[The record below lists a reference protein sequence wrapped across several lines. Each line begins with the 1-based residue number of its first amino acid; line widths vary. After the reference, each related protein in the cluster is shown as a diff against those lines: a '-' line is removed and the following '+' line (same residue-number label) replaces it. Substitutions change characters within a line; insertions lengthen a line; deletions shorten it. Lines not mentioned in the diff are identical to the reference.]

1 MKDENKFF
9 KAFLET
15 GLFDIGDQDERLEHL
30 EKSINDLQKDLGKN
44 LSKLPRYTLVALDPN
59 ISDKEPVLAE
69 TEAIVTEHWKT
80 LRIKHSE
87 MPRQILRGVILNAIY
102 QLGVSNPLAARII
115 YLTGSN
121 FYPYAKLGK
130 EKDIVKSLFSELTEL
145 AEEQAIEEWS
155 LIDEAPSLK
164 LGALKINEFKFGA
177 VSIKK
182 DTLEEGLLESLQNTA
197 QGHGPQHGGGS
208 TWGQSFSEKASEAI
222 STSFQTAINEFN
234 KSLSPD
240 SIEAPINKFFT
251 SFKKTLDQTLKTSF
265 ASMVAVERR
274 SELLW
279 WKETLY
285 SQSLKRSYRGIKE
298 QQLPMIMSYDLYQQ
312 LPAITPVSV
321 DYLLKDTLFL
331 LLGKEG
337 KEIKFSDY
345 IDSIKSEESK
355 VLLKPYF
362 ENSNDYEGTTP
373 ITDFIGLFINGK
385 VKVGEF
391 QEKTGIAA
399 NETMTLS
406 VLSVALLHDLMA
418 DYLISK

>member
-362 ENSNDYEGTTP
+362 ENSNDYEGRIS